1 MAIFSDEKLLNLL
14 MQYNP
19 WWKDGIMPGVYNPPQ
34 RRYAFFEVKKILE
47 RKELRR
53 FAVISGARRVGK
65 TTIMYQLIADLLK
78 QGIAPRNI
86 VYLSFDN
93 PIVKLVGFE
102 RVLQVYDTAFPVEG
116 EVYFF
121 FDEVQYAE
129 DWENWIKVLYDQ
141 RPGLKLVA
149 TGSASPIL
157 EKGAAESGVGR
168 WQLLRL
174 PTLSFYE
181 YCELLQLD
189 ARPSLP
195 VGLRPT
201 QLHKMD
207 KADLTEIMGKL
218 APLTQHFNRYLIVG
232 GFPELALAS
241 NDREA
246 QRILRE
252 DVVDKVIK
260 RDVLMLFNVRNPMQ
274 LEKVFLYLCMYSSNI
289 INFTTMSKEL
299 DDMNKGTLANYM
311 EFLKQSNLIYI
322 SEPIGLEGKSILKG
336 RPKIYVADAAIRNA
350 VLMLEDVITNSEE
363 MGVMVETAVYK
374 HIASFYYQ
382 TTSHVGYYRRSSGN
396 QKEIDVVIEL
406 PKGRILCEI
415 KYRENS
421 RISENDLIIEM
432 ANSDTAKVL
441 GAIIV
446 TKRPMDFGIVRHQ
459 TKIPVVRIPA
469 AAFLYLLGKA
479 EAEGCAAQM

>member
-1 MAIFSDEKLLNLL
+1 MALFSDEKLLNLL

-19 WWKDGIMPGVYNPPQ
+19 WWIDGAIPAAYNPPQ
-34 RRYAFFEVKKILE
+34 RRYAYYEVKKILE

-53 FAVISGARRVGK
+53 FVVISGARRVGK
-65 TTIMYQLIADLLK
+65 TTIMYQLIAELLK
-78 QGIAPRNI
+78 NGIPPRNI

-93 PIVKLVGFE
+93 PIVKLGGFE
-102 RVLQVYDTAFPVEG
+102 RVLQVYDTAFPVAG
-116 EVYFF
+116 EIYFF

-129 DWENWIKVLYDQ
+129 NWENWVKVLYDQ
-141 RPGLKLVA
+141 RPNLKLVA
-149 TGSASPIL
+149 TGSANPLL
-157 EKGAAESGVGR
+157 EKGAADSGVGR

-181 YCELLQLD
+181 YCELLQLE

-201 QLHKMD
+201 QLHKMGR
-207 KADLTEIMGKL
+207 ADLTTIMGKL
-218 APLTQHFNRYLIVG
+218 APLTQHLNRYLTVG

-241 NDREA
+241 DDRQA

-260 RDVLMLFNVRNPMQ
+260 RDVLMLFNVRNPLQ
-274 LEKVFLYLCMYSSNI
+274 LEKVFLYLCVNSSNI
-289 INFTTMSKEL
+289 INFAAMSKEL
-299 DDMNKGTLANYM
+299 DDMNKVTLASYV

-336 RPKIYVADAAIRNA
+336 RPKIYIADAAIRNT
-350 VLMLEDVITNSEE
+350 VLMLEDVIANSEE
-363 MGVMVETAVYK
+363 MGVMVETTIYK

-382 TTSHVGYYRRSSGN
+382 TTSQVGYFRRSSGN
-396 QKEIDVVIEL
+396 QKEIDVVVEL
-406 PKGRILCEI
+406 PKGRILCEV

-421 RISENDLIIEM
+421 HISESDAIVEM
-432 ANSDTAKVL
+432 ADSEIAKAL
-441 GAIIV
+441 GAIVI
-446 TKRPMDFGIVRHQ
+446 TKKPEDYGVSVHNSR
-459 TKIPVVRIPA
+459 IPIVRIPA
-469 AAFLYLLGKA
+469 ASFLYLLGKA
-479 EAEGCAAQM
+479 EAEGYAAQM

>member
-1 MAIFSDEKLLNLL
+1 MALFSDEKLLNLL
-14 MQYNP
+14 LQYNP
-19 WWKDGIMPGVYNPPQ
+19 WWKNGALPAVYNPPQ
-34 RRYAFFEVKKILE
+34 RRYAFYEIKKILA

-53 FAVISGARRVGK
+53 FVIISGARRVGK

-78 QGIAPRNI
+78 QGISPRNI

-93 PIVKLVGFE
+93 PIIKLGGFE

-121 FDEVQYAE
+121 FDEVQYAKE
-129 DWENWIKVLYDQ
+129 WDNWIKVLYDQ
-141 RPGLKLVA
+141 RPMLKLVA

-181 YCELLQLD
+181 YCELLQLE

-201 QLHKMD
+201 QLHKM
-207 KADLTEIMGKL
+207 KRADLIEIMSKL
-218 APLTQHFNRYLIVG
+218 APLTQHFNRYLCVG

-241 NDREA
+241 DDREA

-260 RDVLMLFNVRNPMQ
+260 RDLLMLFNVRNPLQ
-274 LEKVFLYLCMYSSNI
+274 LEKVFLYLCMNSSNL
-289 INFTTMSKEL
+289 INFATMSKEL
-299 DDMNKGTLANYM
+299 DDMNKATLANYV
-311 EFLKQSNLIYI
+311 ELLKQSNLIYI

-350 VLMLEDVITNSEE
+350 VLMLEDVIANSEE
-363 MGVMVETAVYK
+363 MGVMVETTIYK
-374 HIASFYYQ
+374 HITSFYYQ
-382 TTSHVGYYRRSSGN
+382 TTSQVGYYRRNYGN
-396 QKEIDVVIEL
+396 QKEIDVVVEL
-406 PKGRILCEI
+406 PRGRILCEV

-421 RISENDLIIEM
+421 RISENDAIIEM
-432 ANSDTAKVL
+432 ADSDTAKVL
-441 GAIIV
+441 GAIVI
-446 TKRPMDFGIVRHQ
+446 TKKPEDFGSISHN
-459 TKIPVVRIPA
+459 TKTPVVRIPA

-479 EAEGCAAQM
+479 EAEGYAAQI